1 MRRTA
6 VFLGVTLAV
15 GIAVGAIGARV
26 LSATQGPVTRTVLL
40 ETDLAGMEG
49 KEGFVI
55 LAEIP
60 RGDRA
65 RGGDGEAHPPC
76 ARIRLCPG
84 RRRNPGSGGEAA
96 RFVEAGC
103 GDPSAAGSGPQWPEH
118 KRDVCAEDP
127 RSLHRRKGPAPYCTS
142 EIAGSHSPFQGPW

>member
-49 KEGFVI
+49 KEGFMV
-55 LAEIP
+55 LAEIVP
-60 RGDRA
+60 GA
-65 RGGDGEAHPPC
+65 ATGNHTHPAHEFAYVLEGEGILEVEGKPPVS
-76 ARIRLCPG
+76 LKPG
-84 RRRNPGSGGEAA
+84 VAIHQPPGQVHNGRNT
-96 RFVEAGC
+96 
-103 GDPSAAGSGPQWPEH
+103 SATSAL
-118 KRDVCAEDP
+118 KILAVYIAEKDQP
-127 RSLHRRKGPAPYCTS
+127 HTAPVK
-142 EIAGSHSPFQGPW
+142 